1 MSKGELTS
9 TALDTLTVSQL
20 AQRWH
25 VDPSRIHALIRAGFF
40 PTAFRIPS
48 AGRFGEAIKIPLAD
62 VLEAQQKWAIQPVD
76 TERPKRRKQGTVVT
90 GAYRNF
96 PELNPEADSP

>member
-1 MSKGELTS
+1 MSKGETS

-40 PTAFRIPS
+40 PGAFRIPS
-48 AGRFGEAIKIPLAD
+48 AGRFGEAVKIPLAD
-62 VLEAQQKWAIQPVD
+62 VLEAQKKWAIQPID
-76 TERPKRRKQGTVVT
+76 TERPKRTTRGTVVT
-90 GAYRNF
+90 GGYRNF
-96 PELNPEADSP
+96 PELNPEAESP

>member
-1 MSKGELTS
+1 MSKGESTS

-48 AGRFGEAIKIPLAD
+48 AGRFGETVKIQT
-62 VLEAQQKWAIQPVD
+62 VE
-76 TERPKRRKQGTVVT
+76 TERPKRRKQGAVVT
-90 GAYRNF
+90 GGYRNF